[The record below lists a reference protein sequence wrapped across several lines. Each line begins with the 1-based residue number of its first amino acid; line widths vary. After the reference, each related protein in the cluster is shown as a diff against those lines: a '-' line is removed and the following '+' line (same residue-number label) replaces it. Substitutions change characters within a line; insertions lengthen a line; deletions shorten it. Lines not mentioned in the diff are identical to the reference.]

1 MGKLQLLHFTRECI
15 SIIKVRWLKLQSL
28 TSTRF
33 MILPAKDYQN
43 QPMFHGVIPKIK
55 VAWFLRHVVDMNIHL
70 HENDMI

>member
-1 MGKLQLLHFTRECI
+1 
-15 SIIKVRWLKLQSL
+15 
-28 TSTRF
+28 